1 VNVHQLQIL
10 IISLLLLSLQGCASF
25 SLFGDNDVTPIE
37 IKTVAIERTPLSLP
51 NPPQLKPKAPDWY
64 VVTPDNV
71 DDVFAKLKDKNFD
84 LVLFGVTDEGYEQLS
99 ITMAEIRNYIK
110 TQKAI
115 IIKYKEYY
123 EPNKLTT
130 GETQ

>member
-1 VNVHQLQIL
+1 MRQTVNANRLQIL

-37 IKTVAIERTPLSLP
+37 IKSVAVERTPLNLP
-51 NPPQLKPKAPDWY
+51 NPTQLSPRAPKWY
-64 VVTPDNV
+64 VVTPENAEE
-71 DDVFAKLKDKNFD
+71 VFAKLKNKKID
-84 LVLFGVTDEGYEQLS
+84 LVLFGLTDEGYEELS

-110 TQKAI
+110 SQKTI

-123 EPNKLTT
+123 EPK
-130 GETQ
+130 QDK